1 MNKCTLELKNTRD
14 ELDHT
19 KQDTK
24 NTIAKL
30 TKENN
35 EMKIEREK
43 YNSSMNKNAEKLNN
57 KLKGTITDLKKDSKK
72 EKLNTKM
79 KYFK

>member
-1 MNKCTLELKNTRD
+1 
-14 ELDHT
+14 
-19 KQDTK
+19 
-24 NTIAKL
+24 
-30 TKENN
+30 
-35 EMKIEREK
+35 MKIEREK

>member
-1 MNKCTLELKNTRD
+1 MELKNTRD

-19 KQDTK
+19 KQDAK

>member
-1 MNKCTLELKNTRD
+1 MELKNTRD

-19 KQDTK
+19 KQDAK

-57 KLKGTITDLKKDSKK
+57 KLKGKITDLKKDSKK

>member
-19 KQDTK
+19 KQDAK